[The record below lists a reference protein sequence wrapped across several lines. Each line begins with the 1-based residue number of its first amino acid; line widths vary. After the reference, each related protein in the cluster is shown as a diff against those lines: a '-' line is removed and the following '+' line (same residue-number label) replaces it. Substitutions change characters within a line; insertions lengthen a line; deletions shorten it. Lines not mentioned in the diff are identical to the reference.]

1 MNRVLCS
8 TGAII
13 GRPNGRDI
21 TLLNKCQEQLEC
33 DGYEFLMY
41 DTWYEKTDEIRD
53 FMSTVSAPIPVFHV
67 EKTVGDLIS
76 RDEDGD
82 TEKALE
88 LFEINCSLAKEFK
101 AEKLVLHLWSG
112 LDSDKNMPHNIE
124 CYKHLRKISND
135 YGLVLTIENVVCNN
149 STPMSHLITL
159 AKVYPDIQ
167 FTFDTKMAAFHN
179 EMDLLYQKENEYLFA
194 NIKHMHI
201 NDYNGGY
208 KDWKNLNTLH
218 IGNGHIDFDKLFDF
232 LRRMHYQ
239 GDFTVEAT
247 SFDQNGV
254 IDFDALNTSLRKIR
268 EYILRYHLGT
278 AYS

>member
-1 MNRVLCS
+1 MSRILCS

-21 TLLNKCQEQLEC
+21 TLLNKCIEMLEC

-53 FMSTVSAPIPVFHV
+53 FLSTVSVPIPVFHV

-76 RDEDGD
+76 RDKDGD
-82 TEKALE
+82 TEKALA

-112 LDSDKNMPHNIE
+112 LDSDKNMPHNVE
-124 CYKHLRKISND
+124 CYKHLRNISND
-135 YGLVLTIENVVCNN
+135 YGLTLTIENVVCNN
-149 STPMSHLITL
+149 SDPMSHLITL
-159 AKVYPDIQ
+159 VEVYPDIQ

-179 EMDLLYQKENEYLFA
+179 QIDLLYKEENQYLFA
-194 NIKHMHI
+194 NINHMHI
-201 NDYNGGY
+201 NDYCGGY

-218 IGNGHIDFDKLFDF
+218 IGDGHIDFDKLFDF
-232 LRRMHYQ
+232 LKQMHYK

-247 SFDQNGV
+247 SFDQNGI
-254 IDFDALNTSLRKIR
+254 IDFKALNNSFKKIR
-268 EYILRYHLGT
+268 EYIV
-278 AYS
+278 